1 MRSED
6 AGAASRFLTG
16 NAQTRTTGW
25 AHEADPMTMTGADLT
40 RADGS
45 PLRVLVV
52 DDEVNIAELISMAL
66 RYEGWQVQ
74 MAHTGNAA
82 VNAARDL
89 GPDAVVLDMM

>member
-1 MRSED
+1 MSVAA
-6 AGAASRFLTG
+6 AG
-16 NAQTRTTGW
+16 
-25 AHEADPMTMTGADLT
+25 DLT

-74 MAHTGNAA
+74 MAHTG
-82 VNAARDL
+82 ARR
-89 GPDAVVLDMM
+89 